1 MVQTQNENAKSALNL
16 LRVDGPVSYSCWV
29 YRNKKDEPTL
39 IHNFGDIHVHRSGC
53 STMNNNEDPFM
64 SIEELIAG
72 TMHHA
77 YKNNRGPLDKSII
90 DFFLEDARHE
100 CYRTIQKQS
109 RSEMLNQGA
118 LNRLER
124 EFAPC
129 LCLTTRFRFRC
140 RLDFPAG
147 RIHASDL
154 RLVLGFS
161 HIEGSVVENWPEIED
176 KRSDTWK
183 RFKYTIFNQFLHV
196 EDKKIINKLFEMYD
210 EIQALSPEELKKK
223 YYTPLMDIYLLGRLF
238 RKYEPYSFQK
248 KKYAFNNA
256 PVQNAVIYSGDNH
269 KNIYDKF
276 FREIGATLL
285 YSFNSTYISPEVG
298 PAQCVKIPIFINRA
312 RDSPYLPMVSDFDKN
327 SIIYGN
333 FNNLNFVSIET
344 EYKKFDNLN
353 KNRKDRVRNY
363 AIEREEKKEVIL
375 FRPSQTLFYG
385 QNRPQPKYKEL
396 RSEEPQAKRQ
406 RIGGK
411 EEEP

>member
-64 SIEELIAG
+64 SIEKLIAG
-72 TMHHA
+72 TIRVAHI
-77 YKNNRGPLDKSII
+77 NNRPLHKQVI

-100 CYRTIQKQS
+100 CYHNIHKQS

-124 EFAPC
+124 KFAPC
-129 LCLTTRFRFRC
+129 LCLTGMKNC

-147 RIHASDL
+147 RIHASDI
-154 RLVLGFS
+154 RLVLGFA
-161 HIEGSVVENWPEIED
+161 GGPVVKDWPEIED

-183 RFKYTIFNQFLHV
+183 AFKYTIINQIQHV
-196 EDKKIINKLFEMYD
+196 VDEKILYKLFKMFYQ
-210 EIQALSPEELKKK
+210 IKALSPEELKKNS
-223 YYTPLMDIYLLGRLF
+223 YAPLMDIYLLGRLF
-238 RKYEPYSFQK
+238 RKYEPYPDQTPKS
-248 KKYAFNNA
+248 AFENA
-256 PVQNAVIYSGDNH
+256 PVQNAVIYSGDHH
-269 KNIYDKF
+269 KNIYDIF
-276 FREIGATLL
+276 FRKIGATLL
-285 YSFNSTYISPEVG
+285 YSFNSTLINPEVG
-298 PAQCVKIPIFINRA
+298 PAQCVKIPIFLSA
-312 RDSPYLPMVSDFDKN
+312 RNISYLPMVSDFGKN

-344 EYKKFDNLN
+344 EYDKFKNLN
-353 KNRKDRVRNY
+353 TQQIEDSSRNY
-363 AIEREEKKEVIL
+363 AIEREENKEVNL
-375 FRPSQTLFYG
+375 LRPSQTLFYG
-385 QNRPQPKYKEL
+385 QNLPRRKYPKKP

-406 RIGGK
+406 RIEPQEGK